1 LVVDRFK
8 NSRSLLKLAEFKW
21 KKARFRERI
30 RKCVVGVDGLERAPS
45 LGNLSFFSS
54 LISLTSLPLL
64 SQISFQDP
72 EGILAAPVGGH
83 IARRELA
90 KAVQTNAEL
99 AERVEAD
106 RQKAREEL
114 VEKRASRNAPL
125 AAGQEAELVTYFLDT
140 EADEMEFEIARCRPA
155 LTEAFFKHV
164 DSAVGELRFAKSP
177 DEGKL
182 AELEVLRDYLR
193 AGVEAFDANVE
204 AMKQPAARMRK
215 LLTAPD
221 KKATLLQ
228 MAGDGEVDQAL
239 INLLQQNI
247 DAARSA
253 GQEEPVKFLEKVR
266 DAARKFVIR

>member
-1 LVVDRFK
+1 MRGK
-8 NSRSLLKLAEFKW
+8 GAIP
-21 KKARFRERI
+21 ERI
-30 RKCVVGVDGLERAPS
+30 RNWWREEQAVDVFVDLAPS
-45 LGNLSFFSS
+45 RQP
-54 LISLTSLPLL
+54 LIFLLRSPPPPPLSLPPPPP
-64 SQISFQDP
+64 QDP

-83 IARRELA
+83 ISRRELA

-99 AERVEAD
+99 AERVETE

-114 VEKRASRNAPL
+114 VEKRAARAAPT

-155 LTEAFFKHV
+155 LTADFFKHV
-164 DSAVGELRFAKSP
+164 DAAVGELRFAKNP
-177 DEGKL
+177 DQGKL
-182 AELEVLRDYLR
+182 AELEVLRDYLK

-228 MAGDGEVDQAL
+228 MAGDGEIDQAL
-239 INLLQQNI
+239 VNLLQQNI

-253 GQEEPVKFLEKVR
+253 GQEDPVRFLEKVR
-266 DAARKFVIR
+266 DAARKFVIT

>member
-1 LVVDRFK
+1 MVDRFK
-8 NSRSLLKLAEFKW
+8 ISRALLKLAELKW

-30 RKCVVGVDGLERAPS
+30 SEMRRWSRRLER
-45 LGNLSFFSS
+45 SFSWQPLIFSS
-54 LISLTSLPLL
+54 HHHSHVSL
-64 SQISFQDP
+64 SQILFQDP

-99 AERVEAD
+99 AERVEAE

-114 VEKRASRNAPL
+114 VEKRAARNAPL
-125 AAGQEAELVTYFLDT
+125 APGQEAELVTYFLDT
-140 EADEMEFEIARCRPA
+140 ESDEMEFEIARCRPA

-164 DSAVGELRFAKSP
+164 DSAVGELRFAKNP

-266 DAARKFVIR
+266 DAARKFVIT

>member
-1 LVVDRFK
+1 MNCAVSSCAAGARIARQAAPRQASSSASAAAAPLSIRFSNK
-8 NSRSLLKLAEFKW
+8 QVNHHRRRGDSA
-21 KKARFRERI
+21 
-30 RKCVVGVDGLERAPS
+30 VVGVGW
-45 LGNLSFFSS
+45 
-54 LISLTSLPLL
+54 
-64 SQISFQDP
+64 DP

-99 AERVEAD
+99 AERVEAE

-125 AAGQEAELVTYFLDT
+125 APGQEAELVTYFLDT
-140 EADEMEFEIARCRPA
+140 ESDEMEFEIARCRPA

-164 DSAVGELRFAKSP
+164 DSAVGELRFAKNP

-266 DAARKFVIR
+266 DAARKFVIT

>member
-1 LVVDRFK
+1 MRRW
-8 NSRSLLKLAEFKW
+8 SR
-21 KKARFRERI
+21 R
-30 RKCVVGVDGLERAPS
+30 
-45 LGNLSFFSS
+45 LGRSSSWQPLIFSS

-64 SQISFQDP
+64 SQILFQDP

-99 AERVEAD
+99 AERVEAE

-125 AAGQEAELVTYFLDT
+125 APGQEAELVTYFLDT
-140 EADEMEFEIARCRPA
+140 ESDEMEFEIARCRPA

-164 DSAVGELRFAKSP
+164 DSAVGELRFAKNP

-266 DAARKFVIR
+266 DAARKFVIT